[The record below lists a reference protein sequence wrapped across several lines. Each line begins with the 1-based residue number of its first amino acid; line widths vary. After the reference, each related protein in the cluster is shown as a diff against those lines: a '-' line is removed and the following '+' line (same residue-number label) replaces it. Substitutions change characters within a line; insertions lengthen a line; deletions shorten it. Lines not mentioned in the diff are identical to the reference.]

1 MKSNYAMKSQNAA
14 KAKKEPRRERVIL
27 PRRDSRPETGLTAEQ
42 AAERL
47 AAGYGNYA
55 VDAPTKTIGQIIKT
69 NVLTYFNLVFT
80 ILAVCIIAVGSLR
93 DLVFMPVVIVNTLIG
108 IIQEIRSKK
117 TLDKLTLLSEPRADV
132 LRDGKVISVPSS
144 ELVLDDVVIFSAGKQ
159 ICADADILEGEVQVN
174 EALITGEPDEITKTA
189 GDELL
194 SGSFIISGSCKARLT
209 RVGADSFASRLTLEA
224 KKMKKRHRSEMMHS
238 LTRLVQVIGLLIFPV
253 GIALFYNQH
262 FVQSLSIRQSV
273 VTSVAALVG
282 MIPEG
287 LYLLTTVAL
296 AVSVIRLARKKTLVH
311 ELGCIETLARVNVLC
326 VDKTGTI
333 TQPNMLVEDLVLLC
347 EDRFNRSDVE
357 NIISDH
363 VFNLGSDNETMKAL
377 ARRFGNKSMRQAER
391 VIPFS
396 SMTKYSCAIYEEGET
411 YIMGAPEVILGS
423 EYEKYREI
431 IEPYSM
437 SGFRVLLLVMYD
449 GPIEDGKL
457 KGENAMPFALILLS
471 NTIRENARETFSFF
485 ARQGVAIK
493 VISGDNPMT
502 VSHIAKKAGIE
513 GADNYVDAMTLNT
526 ETKIK
531 AAAKKYTIFGRVTPE
546 QKRKLIRALRA
557 DGNIVAMTGDG
568 VNDVLALKDA
578 DCSIAMASGSEV
590 ASQVSHLVLL
600 DSDFS
605 SMPSV
610 VMEGR
615 RVINNIQ
622 RSAALFLVKNI
633 FSFTLAIIT
642 MLFPIPYPVTP
653 AQLSMVST
661 LTIGIPS
668 FFLALEPNTAIV
680 KGRFLKNVLFRALPG
695 GLTDVILVLTAMA
708 FTYAFDLELSQLS
721 TISAILLAVV
731 GFMVLI
737 RVCRPFTAIR
747 KAVCVMVAVALVF
760 SVIFLRDLFALQPI
774 DIRGALVL
782 AVLAALSYPL
792 MEGIAKLQDSIAGFF
807 TKRRNRKKILDGRF
821 KP

>member
-1 MKSNYAMKSQNAA
+1 
-14 KAKKEPRRERVIL
+14 
-27 PRRDSRPETGLTAEQ
+27 
-42 AAERL
+42 
-47 AAGYGNYA
+47 
-55 VDAPTKTIGQIIKT
+55 
-69 NVLTYFNLVFT
+69 
-80 ILAVCIIAVGSLR
+80 
-93 DLVFMPVVIVNTLIG
+93 
-108 IIQEIRSKK
+108 
-117 TLDKLTLLSEPRADV
+117 
-132 LRDGKVISVPSS
+132 
-144 ELVLDDVVIFSAGKQ
+144 
-159 ICADADILEGEVQVN
+159 
-174 EALITGEPDEITKTA
+174 
-189 GDELL
+189 
-194 SGSFIISGSCKARLT
+194 
-209 RVGADSFASRLTLEA
+209 
-224 KKMKKRHRSEMMHS
+224 
-238 LTRLVQVIGLLIFPV
+238 
-253 GIALFYNQH
+253 
-262 FVQSLSIRQSV
+262 
-273 VTSVAALVG
+273 
-282 MIPEG
+282 
-287 LYLLTTVAL
+287 
-296 AVSVIRLARKKTLVH
+296 
-311 ELGCIETLARVNVLC
+311 
-326 VDKTGTI
+326 
-333 TQPNMLVEDLVLLC
+333 
-347 EDRFNRSDVE
+347 
-357 NIISDH
+357 
-363 VFNLGSDNETMKAL
+363 
-377 ARRFGNKSMRQAER
+377 
-391 VIPFS
+391 
-396 SMTKYSCAIYEEGET
+396 
-411 YIMGAPEVILGS
+411 
-423 EYEKYREI
+423 
-431 IEPYSM
+431 
-437 SGFRVLLLVMYD
+437 
-449 GPIEDGKL
+449 
-457 KGENAMPFALILLS
+457 LLS

-737 RVCRPFTAIR
+737 RVCRPFTTIR

-792 MEGIAKLQDSIAGFF
+792 MEGFAKLQDSIAGFF